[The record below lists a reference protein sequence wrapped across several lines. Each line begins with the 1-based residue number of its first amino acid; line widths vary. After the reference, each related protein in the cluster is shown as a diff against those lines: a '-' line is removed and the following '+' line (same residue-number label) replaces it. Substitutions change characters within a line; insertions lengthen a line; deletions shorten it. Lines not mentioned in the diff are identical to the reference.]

1 MAGQFEM
8 KSVSRDLFSSACVAV
23 LASATTPPAACAA
36 EPAVT
41 IALPAGPMQRSLV
54 ALATQADV
62 KILFET
68 EVVAG
73 LSAPALQGRFTARQA
88 AERLLAGSGVSV
100 RQVRPGV
107 LVLRT
112 LGSSMN
118 TPSALDPADGAAAAA
133 PVSSTPDA
141 VTVEE
146 VVVGTHIR
154 GGRDRAAPVVV
165 LGREDIDRGGHGGIA
180 EALAALP
187 QTFTGAASDKT
198 GAIGADTTGT
208 NAGRATGINL
218 RGLGAD
224 ATLVLVNGRRMAG
237 AGIMADFADISSL
250 PLSAV
255 ERVDI
260 LLDGASALYGSDAVG
275 GVVNVVM
282 RDRYEGVET
291 RARLGGATQGGLRQR
306 QLAQTFGAAWT
317 SGSLLLSAEYQR
329 RDHVL
334 GRDRDYTANA
344 DLRQFGGADHRLF
357 YSQPGNVLGGNLAPA
372 YAISGGQ
379 SGVGLTPA
387 SFLAG
392 QVNLENENAVMDI
405 LPTQERTSVY
415 VSATQAVTPRVSLNA
430 EVRYSAR
437 RYTMLNLAPIATL
450 TVTQANPYFV
460 SPNGAASNT
469 IAYSFQNETG
479 ASRNTGSVQS
489 SNFAFGAKVDL
500 PAGWR
505 LDSYAAH
512 GEELS
517 RNRNTNLVSAPALN
531 EALGTIA
538 DSPVSTFSAGR
549 DGYFNPYIGQG
560 RNRQAVLDFVTSGWD
575 RRRTIGKLDIASATA
590 DGVLFHLP
598 AGAMRMAA
606 GVQVRK
612 ETLKTTG
619 VTTANSL
626 VPVAGFSRRGQRTVS
641 AVFAE
646 LRAPLFGGEVQRPGL
661 ARLEVSAAVRREH
674 YEGGLEA
681 TTPKFGLAWAPI
693 EDLTFRA
700 TYGESFRAPSIGE
713 VTDPQGASP
722 VRLSNGAAPVLTL
735 ILTGGNP
742 NLAPETAKSWTTG
755 LEYTPLAHPGL
766 RLSAT
771 LFKTRFENRIG
782 RPAVNYLST
791 ILTAPDLAP
800 FRTFVTPATNA
811 ADLALVKAYLA
822 NASAAA
828 QALYP
833 AEAFGAV
840 GDARYVN
847 AGVFSVQGLDLT
859 GSYRGRLGTDP
870 LVFNANL
877 SWLTHYRRKIT
888 TASRPVELAG
898 LASYPADLRARLSAT
913 WTHGAFNTTAALNH
927 TGDLHTEQGAR
938 RMAPLSTIDL
948 QIQWSP
954 EARSG
959 PWRGTAVALTVQNLF
974 DTDPPFYDAPQ
985 YVGYDAANYDPSG
998 RVVALQL
1005 TKAW

>member
-1 MAGQFEM
+1 MTRSFGGLL
-8 KSVSRDLFSSACVAV
+8 SGACVAV
-23 LASATTPPAACAA
+23 LALASAPSSALAA
-36 EPAVT
+36 EPVVPIT
-41 IALPAGPMQRSLV
+41 LPAGPMQSSLV

-68 EVVAG
+68 ELVAG
-73 LSAPALQGRFTARQA
+73 LNAPALQGRFTAREA
-88 AERLLAGSGVSV
+88 AERLLNGTRISV
-100 RQVRPGV
+100 EQVRPGL

-112 LGSSMN
+112 LRSPVS
-118 TPSALDPADGAAAAA
+118 TQSTFDGAEGPASAA
-133 PVSSTPDA
+133 PAITAQDA

-154 GGRDRAAPVVV
+154 GGRDRTAPVLLV
-165 LGREDIDRGGHGGIA
+165 GREEIDRGGYGSIA
-180 EALAALP
+180 DALAALP
-187 QTFTGAASDKT
+187 QTFTGTASDKT

-282 RDRYEGVET
+282 RDRYEGLET
-291 RARLGGATQGGLRQR
+291 RARIGGATQGGLEQR
-306 QLAQTFGAAWT
+306 QLAQTFGTAWT

-334 GRDRDYTANA
+334 GRDRAYTANA
-344 DLRQFGGADHRLF
+344 DLREFGGADHRLF
-357 YSQPGNVLGGNLAPA
+357 YSQPGNILSSSLAPA
-372 YAISGGQ
+372 YAIPGGQ
-379 SGVGLTPA
+379 NGLALTPA
-387 SFLAG
+387 AFLAG
-392 QVNLENENAVMDI
+392 QVNYENENAVMDI
-405 LPTQERTSVY
+405 LPTQERSSLY
-415 VSATQAVTPRVSLNA
+415 VSATQQVTSRVTLDG
-430 EVRYSAR
+430 EVRYSDR

-450 TVTQANPYFV
+450 TVTRANPYFV

-479 ASRNTGSVQS
+479 ASRNTGSVES
-489 SNFAFGAKVDL
+489 SNFAIGAKVDL

-505 LDSYAAH
+505 LDSYVAH

-531 EALGTIA
+531 EALGTTA
-538 DSPVSTFSAGR
+538 DSPISTFSAAR

-560 RNRQAVLDFVTSGWD
+560 RNSQGVLDFVTSGWD

-598 AGAMRMAA
+598 AGAVRMAA
-606 GVQVRK
+606 GAQIRK
-612 ETLKTTG
+612 ETLKTNG
-619 VTTANSL
+619 VTTANSFT
-626 VPVAGFSRRGQRTVS
+626 PVAGFSRSGERTVS

-646 LRAPLFGGEVQRPGL
+646 LRAPLFGGDFQRPGL
-661 ARLEVSAAVRREH
+661 ARLELSAAVRRER

-681 TTPKFGLAWAPI
+681 TTPKFGVAWAPV

-722 VRLSNGAAPVLTL
+722 VRLSNGSTTVLTL

-742 NLAPETAKSWTTG
+742 NLKPETAKSWTTG
-755 LEYTPLAHPGL
+755 FEYAPLAHPEL
-766 RLSAT
+766 KLSGT

-791 ILTAPDLAP
+791 ILTAADLGP
-800 FRTFVTPATNA
+800 FRTFVSPASNA
-811 ADLALVKAYLA
+811 TDLALIKGYLA

-859 GSYRGRLGTDP
+859 GSYRARLGPDP
-870 LVFNANL
+870 LTFSGNL
-877 SWLTHYRRKIT
+877 SWLMHYKRKIT
-888 TASRPVELAG
+888 TASAPVELAG
-898 LASYPADLRARLSAT
+898 LAGYPADLRVRVSAT

-938 RMAPLSTIDL
+938 RMTPLTTADL
-948 QIQWSP
+948 QVQWSP
-954 EARSG
+954 DAKSG
-959 PWRGTAVALTVQNLF
+959 PWRGTVVALTVQNLF
-974 DTDPPFYDAPQ
+974 DKDPPFYDAPQ